1 MIINPEKIVP
11 RRLIA
16 NMPNS
21 DIENMLVE
29 IAKKS
34 MLVLASLAEES
45 EKARN
50 FIVMSHKSYLCLS
63 KALKKY
69 GTQTV
74 GKEFSLCLY
83 SFTFHPMSYDEQFVR
98 IVKNLCETFCRNLDN

>member
-1 MIINPEKIVP
+1 
-11 RRLIA
+11 
-16 NMPNS
+16 MPNS

-63 KALKKY
+63 KALKRY